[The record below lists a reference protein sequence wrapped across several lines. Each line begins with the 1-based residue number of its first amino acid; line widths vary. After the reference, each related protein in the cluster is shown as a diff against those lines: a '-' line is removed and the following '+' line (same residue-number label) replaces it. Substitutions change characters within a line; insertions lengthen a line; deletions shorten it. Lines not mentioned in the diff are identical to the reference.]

1 MNGVFDTQF
10 SRNDWSG
17 SRRMLHERM
26 DQSMRAVPEPRDQN
40 SVLAR
45 LEQQMAEAETEF
57 SLLAEQL
64 ASKYVFRT
72 PGEVKA
78 FLRSHRGT
86 PSVILEATPHLR
98 EAFGDV
104 PIVLDVATE
113 EGASRTIYVLAMWKA
128 DRMAAR
134 EALKT
139 FDHTW
144 WLNNLSK
151 AAGKVVFDYELV

>member
-1 MNGVFDTQF
+1 MNGVMDAQF

-17 SRRMLHERM
+17 SRRMLHERI
-26 DQSMRAVPEPRDQN
+26 DQSIPAVPEPLDQS
-40 SVLAR
+40 SVFVR

-64 ASKYVFRT
+64 ASNYVFRT
-72 PGEVKA
+72 PGEVRS

-86 PSVILEATPHLR
+86 PSIILEATPYLR

-128 DRMAAR
+128 DRTSAR
-134 EALKT
+134 EALKK

-144 WLNNLSK
+144 WLKNLSK